1 MTEYLWY
8 VARGSGLVSLLL
20 LTGVV
25 LLGIVHRSGR
35 PLPGLPRFAIGTVHR
50 NVALL
55 AVVFVG
61 MHILTLLADPYAQLH
76 LINLVVPFTA
86 AYRPLWTGLGSVT
99 LDLVL
104 ALIVTGLLR
113 HRLGQRTFRL
123 LHWLAYLAW
132 PAAVAHGLGSGTDVG
147 QFWLTGTAIACIVA
161 VGGAVIWRTGA
172 SFSEVARARV
182 PVPPVVPPPTIT
194 TKGPR

>member
-8 VARGSGLVSLLL
+8 LARGSGLVSLLL

-50 NVALL
+50 NLALL
-55 AVVFVG
+55 AVTFLGLHV
-61 MHILTLLADPYAQLH
+61 LTLLADPYAQLR

-86 AYRPLWTGLGSVT
+86 AYRPLWSGLGGVA
-99 LDLVL
+99 LDVVL

-113 HRLGQRTFRL
+113 HRLGQRTFRVV
-123 LHWLAYLAW
+123 HWLAYLAW
-132 PAAVAHGLGSGTDVG
+132 PAAVAHALGTGTDVG
-147 QFWLTGTAIACIVA
+147 HVWLTGTTIACIAA
-161 VGGAVIWRTGA
+161 VGMAVIWRLSS
-172 SFSEVARARV
+172 SFGETAGSRISTAMAREQR
-182 PVPPVVPPPTIT
+182 
-194 TKGPR
+194 